1 MRSRPPMSIAGTLP
15 VLLIVDD
22 AEVICQLCAQALTEY
37 RTLQA
42 ANGRAALAVLERE
55 AVDLVLT
62 DVMMPGIDGLELLRR
77 IKEQT
82 PNQVVI
88 VMTGFADREMILQA
102 LKAGADDFITKPLN
116 LLQLR
121 NLLRKALERQ
131 QLREELIELKRMDRL
146 KGEFLGLVSHKLKT
160 PVTSVSLFL
169 QGLAAGSVDPDD
181 PVCQEVLALA
191 QEELENIQLLIRDLL
206 FYSELILQPL
216 PLRRRKSCPLDL
228 VTDLLKDLLP
238 EVSAHGLELNFTP
251 PESLPQL
258 DLDRKQFD
266 FIVRALLLNAIKFT
280 PSGGSVTLE
289 MNATAEFFSLR
300 VSDSGVGIAPAEIPK
315 IFEKFY
321 QIDPHHSGQVRG
333 FGLGL
338 YYVREFVHTHGGTI
352 QVVSSPG
359 AGTTVTVTLPLS
371 GAE

>member
-1 MRSRPPMSIAGTLP
+1 MSTAGTLP

-42 ANGRAALAVLERE
+42 ANGRDALAVLERE

-169 QGLAAGSVDPDD
+169 QSLAAGSVAPDD

-258 DLDRKQFD
+258 DIDRKQFD

-359 AGTTVTVTLPLS
+359 VGTTVTVTLPLS